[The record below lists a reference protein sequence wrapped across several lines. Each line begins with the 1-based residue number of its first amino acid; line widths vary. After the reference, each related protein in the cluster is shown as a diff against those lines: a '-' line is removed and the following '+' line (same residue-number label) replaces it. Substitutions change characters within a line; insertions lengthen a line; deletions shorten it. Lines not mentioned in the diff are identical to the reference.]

1 MATAIV
7 ELTRVEAETRGA
19 SVLVNLGTVAWIE
32 PSANGTSRIVF
43 AFGVPNEREGTG
55 PLAIVV
61 RESVKEIAALAG
73 MVQKTDREAIA
84 QAWVDQH
91 GRRDLPDDGE

>member
-1 MATAIV
+1 MAAAFV
-7 ELTRVEAETRGA
+7 ELTRVEAETHGT
-19 SVLVNLGTVAWIE
+19 SVLVNLDNVAWIE
-32 PSANGTSRIVF
+32 PNSDGTSRIVF
-43 AFGVPNEREGTG
+43 AVSARDEPEHAG
-55 PLAIVV
+55 PLAIIV
-61 RESVKEIAALAG
+61 RESVQEIAALAG